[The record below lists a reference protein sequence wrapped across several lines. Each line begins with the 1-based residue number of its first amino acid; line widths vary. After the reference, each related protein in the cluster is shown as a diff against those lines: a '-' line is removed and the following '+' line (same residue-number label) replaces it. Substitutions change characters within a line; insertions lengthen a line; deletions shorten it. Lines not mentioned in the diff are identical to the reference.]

1 MLCKFQWD
9 VLETVSQRERETIYI
24 YSWLKVVIFPVDTRR
39 MCEVAQKSVSKRD
52 MSFY

>member
-39 MCEVAQKSVSKRD
+39 ICEVSQKEIRH
-52 MSFY
+52 FT